1 VRRLLVSIAVV
12 YSAIGCGPP
21 PGDPFPPGEPGE
33 HVFANDIL
41 HVVSIEVDDRYLHR
55 LETDRDNRVPC
66 TITFDGLEIAQV
78 GIRQKGGA
86 SSSSN
91 LDGKPAFSIK
101 ANEFVGG
108 LRIDGLKRLWLNNA
122 LEDVTLLSEPLGY
135 GTYHRMA
142 IPASR
147 TSHAIVSLN
156 GRGYGVYVVVETV
169 ADDLFDRAFGPDNDD
184 GNLYEGSRPPESG
197 DLGDFVTHPEAI
209 ELKDEVAEGRSR
221 EDIIA
226 LAAAVR
232 ESSDDDFEAEV
243 SARLD
248 LDGYITA
255 LAIDTFVGYW
265 DSYSYF
271 VNNYYLYHHPGTDRF
286 VYLPHGMDQLVY
298 ADPGDPLGILAQRV
312 STIPSLAARLDAE
325 LVRVHAAWDVA
336 AIHAEIDHLAALLAD
351 APPDDATDRD
361 RTAFEAS
368 VGDVRAAVDR
378 LGATE

>member
-1 VRRLLVSIAVV
+1 
-12 YSAIGCGPP
+12 
-21 PGDPFPPGEPGE
+21 
-33 HVFANDIL
+33 
-41 HVVSIEVDDRYLHR
+41 
-55 LETDRDNRVPC
+55 
-66 TITFDGLEIAQV
+66 
-78 GIRQKGGA
+78 
-86 SSSSN
+86 
-91 LDGKPAFSIK
+91 
-101 ANEFVGG
+101 
-108 LRIDGLKRLWLNNA
+108 
-122 LEDVTLLSEPLGY
+122 
-135 GTYHRMA
+135 MA